1 MPVRKKAT
9 VRLVVTKDTLMGD
22 LMERYP
28 AAVEV
33 LMKYGVR
40 CIGCAVSPY
49 ESLESGA
56 AAHGLPLT
64 KVLKEINQ
72 IIHTQKRKKKKRST

>member
-1 MPVRKKAT
+1 MAVRKKVT
-9 VRLVVTKDTLMGD
+9 VRPVVTKDMLMGI
-22 LMERYP
+22 
-28 AAVEV
+28 EV

-49 ESLESGA
+49 ESLEAGA

-72 IIHTQKRKKKKRST
+72 VIHTQKLKNKKRSK